1 MIEAILMMVSPL
13 QTVTLT
19 EAAGRPL
26 IVGEGRTLGDGLTPA
41 TLAPDAIAAEFQR
54 ICLPDPAGAAARVD
68 GGALS
73 LRSDDGIFAAEGKF
87 PEARV
92 TQWSGPSARI
102 ALSSG
107 TEDALKGRPIAITQ
121 RAYATTGPYGPF
133 RASGAQCNLV
143 VMVPDFAAATALVE
157 ALGTRFGTAG
167 KLVSK
172 KTFIDGHW
180 MVADSAPPVRIN
192 ITVPTTRNGPQ
203 PVHISAQITEK
214 GSKR

>member
-1 MIEAILMMVSPL
+1 MIEAVVMMMLPV

-19 EAAGRPL
+19 VDDGRPL
-26 IVGEGRTLGDGLTPA
+26 IVGEAAALGEGLTPA
-41 TLAPDAIAAEFQR
+41 AQAPAAIAAEFER
-54 ICLPDPAGAAARVD
+54 ICLPDPAGAAARVG
-68 GGALS
+68 GGALA
-73 LRSDDGIFAAEGKF
+73 LQPADAVFQAARKN
-87 PEARV
+87 PQARV
-92 TQWSGPSARI
+92 AQWSGPSARL

-121 RAYATTGPYGPF
+121 RAYATTSVYGPF
-133 RASGAQCNLV
+133 RAAGAQCN
-143 VMVPDFAAATALVE
+143 MVAMLPDFAAATALVE
-157 ALGTRFGTAG
+157 ALGAKFGAAG

-192 ITVPTTRNGPQ
+192 ITVPTTRGGPQ
-203 PVHISAQITEK
+203 PVHLSAQIIEK